1 MGRIQLSGVGN
12 TGSIRREL
20 KEKKKQLERAKQV
33 AMQSGNNFQ
42 VRELTKE
49 VHNLMDKENKMW
61 SQRAKIFWLIGRD
74 KNTKY
79 FHSRATQSCRQNK
92 ISGILYLNGVWVTQ
106 PDSIINS
113 FTDYYQ
119 RLFTSLNLVVEEA
132 ALNPVPK
139 LIIGEMNAS
148 LTQEFMDCEVQTALK
163 QMAPLKAPC
172 SNSMPPLFYQNYW
185 SLVGCDVTKTIVLLK
200 YSHPSPSP

>member
-1 MGRIQLSGVGN
+1 M
-12 TGSIRREL
+12 
-20 KEKKKQLERAKQV
+20 
-33 AMQSGNNFQ
+33 AMQSGNNFR

-49 VHNLMDKENKMW
+49 VQDFMEKENKMW
-61 SQRAKIFWLIGRD
+61 RQRAKNFWLIGGD
-74 KNTKY
+74 NNTKH
-79 FHSRATQSCRQNK
+79 FHSKATQQCRQNK